1 MVLHPAKVLR
11 YLWVVTW
18 RELQHSFL
26 EARNRF
32 AADEARAHWRRWIEF
47 HAKRSAG
54 IIALDGHLPAST
66 QVLAA
71 WGRDMAALHTSKPI
85 QYILGLEHFDG
96 LEIQVSPA
104 VLIPRPE
111 TEELVQLAAE
121 RAPTAGIVIDLG
133 TGSGCIP
140 LALKK
145 RRPDL
150 RAMGLDVSPEAL
162 EVARRNA
169 SALELQVEWIFGDLN
184 ADSPANLRVD
194 VVLSNPPYVA
204 VSDGLEPE
212 VVDYEPTLALFA
224 PAEDVLHFYR
234 RVLNWAEQL
243 GAKQLGFE
251 CHSAHAQ
258 ATGDLTRSFGWTVEV
273 LRDQFG
279 AERWVWATKP
289 EAKPYL

>member
-11 YLWVVTW
+11 YLWAVTW
-18 RELQHSFL
+18 RELQHAFL

-32 AADEARAHWRRWIEF
+32 AAEEARAHWRRWIEF
-47 HAKRSAG
+47 HAHRSAG

-66 QVLAA
+66 QVLEA
-71 WGRDMAALHTSKPI
+71 WGRDMASLHTSKPI
-85 QYILGLEHFDG
+85 QYILGMEHFDG

-111 TEELVQLAAE
+111 TEELVQFAAE
-121 RAPTAGIVIDLG
+121 RAPHAGMVIDLG

-150 RAMGLDVSPEAL
+150 RAVGLDVSPEAL
-162 EVARRNA
+162 EVARRN
-169 SALELQVEWIFGDLN
+169 STALQLEVEWIFGDLN
-184 ADSPANLRVD
+184 AAAPADLRAD
-194 VVLSNPPYVA
+194 VVLSNPPYIGA
-204 VSDGLEPE
+204 SEQLEPE
-212 VVDYEPTLALFA
+212 VADFEPALALFA
-224 PAEDVLHFYR
+224 PAEDVLYFYR
-234 RVLNWAEQL
+234 RVLNWAEHL
-243 GAKQLGFE
+243 GAKQLGLE

-258 ATGDLTRSFGWTVEV
+258 ATGDLAKSFGWTVEV

-279 AERWVWATKP
+279 AERWVWGTKP